1 MLPKYRLGDD
11 RGRIWRVVRAD
22 APPARFPAAVVA
34 AKTPADL
41 VALVESGNTW
51 QRDHAMRRILHES
64 DAAFQNA
71 AAVLLVDV
79 VHSSRR
85 PESRVQA
92 IATLVRM
99 DKFPAD
105 LSLAALADRHSRV
118 REVAVTFA
126 GESRSPE
133 VRSKVCSLA
142 TDPDPKVRL
151 QVAIL
156 CGEWPEGEAGAAL
169 AAIAVSDHADP
180 LFRSAVMTSALPHA
194 QVLSRAIAAAAPE
207 VAAVYRESILR
218 MAVGLG
224 RPATVAA
231 LLDGALATPQATRAS
246 SLDPLLADMQ
256 RVGVD
261 PWGMNVAA
269 ATLAGLDRELERA
282 GGVAT
287 DAAEQPEIRLAAA
300 RLLSRTGKTRE
311 DAVALLATW
320 LVPQV
325 DPEVQAEAIE
335 ALARS
340 GAAGVPGAFAE
351 AWPALG
357 PASRTRVVDAWLSRP
372 EWIADLLDRVES
384 GLLASGNLSLQQRD
398 RLLGS
403 PDGALATRAKTLLA
417 GGESATRKE
426 IVARYRSALEGDGDV
441 TRGRDTYLRVC
452 AACHR
457 RGEYGHD
464 VGPNLAT
471 VIEHAPERLLANI
484 LDPNADIQPGYQ
496 ASTCVLESGEVV
508 AGLIA
513 AETGGSVTM
522 KLADGTV
529 RNIARAEIDELVTS
543 NRSFMPEGVEE
554 TVSVEQMA
562 DLIAFLRGGL

>member
-1 MLPKYRLGDD
+1 M
-11 RGRIWRVVRAD
+11 
-22 APPARFPAAVVA
+22 
-34 AKTPADL
+34 
-41 VALVESGNTW
+41 
-51 QRDHAMRRILHES
+51 
-64 DAAFQNA
+64 
-71 AAVLLVDV
+71 
-79 VHSSRR
+79 
-85 PESRVQA
+85 
-92 IATLVRM
+92 
-99 DKFPAD
+99 
-105 LSLAALADRHSRV
+105 
-118 REVAVTFA
+118 
-126 GESRSPE
+126 
-133 VRSKVCSLA
+133 CSLA
-142 TDPDPKVRL
+142 TDPDAKVRL
-151 QVAIL
+151 QVALL
-156 CGEWPEGEAGAAL
+156 CGEWPDPEAGVAL

-194 QVLSRAIAAAAPE
+194 QVLSQAIASAAPE

-218 MAVGLG
+218 MAVGQG
-224 RPATVAA
+224 RPATITA
-231 LLDGALATPQATRAS
+231 LLDGALEASQAIRTS

-269 ATLAGLDRELERA
+269 ATLAGLDSELERA
-282 GGVAT
+282 GDVAT
-287 DAAEQPEIRLAAA
+287 DATEQPEIRLAAA
-300 RLLSRTGKTRE
+300 RLLSRTGKTR
-311 DAVALLATW
+311 DGAVALLAGW

-325 DPEVQAEAIE
+325 DPDVQAEAIHS
-335 ALARS
+335 LARS

-357 PASRTRVVDAWLSRP
+357 PASRTRAVDAWLSRP
-372 EWIADLLDRVES
+372 EWMADLLDRVES
-384 GLLASGNLSLQQRD
+384 GLLAPGNLTLQQRD

-403 PDGALATRAKTLLA
+403 PDGALAARAKTLLA
-417 GGESATRKE
+417 GGESAARKDV
-426 IVARYRSALEGDGDV
+426 VARYRVALEGDGDG

-496 ASTCVLESGEVV
+496 ASTCVLASGEVV

-543 NRSFMPEGVEE
+543 NRSFMPEGMDE
-554 TVSVEQMA
+554 TVTVEQMR
-562 DLIAFLRGGL
+562 DLLAYLRGGL

>member
-1 MLPKYRLGDD
+1 
-11 RGRIWRVVRAD
+11 
-22 APPARFPAAVVA
+22 
-34 AKTPADL
+34 
-41 VALVESGNTW
+41 
-51 QRDHAMRRILHES
+51 MRRILHDSQAE
-64 DAAFQNA
+64 FQNA
-71 AAVLLVDV
+71 AAALLVDAV
-79 VHSSRR
+79 RSSPR

-99 DKFPAD
+99 DKCPAE
-105 LSLAALADRHSRV
+105 LFLAALADPHPRV
-118 REVAVTFA
+118 REVAVMFA

-133 VRSKVCSLA
+133 VRKKVCSLA
-142 TDPDPKVRL
+142 TDPDAKVRL
-151 QVAIL
+151 QVALL
-156 CGEWPEGEAGAAL
+156 CGEWPDPEAGAAL

-180 LFRSAVMTSALPHA
+180 LFRSAVMTSALAHA
-194 QVLSRAIAAAAPE
+194 ETLSRAIASAAPE

-218 MAVGLG
+218 MAVGQG
-224 RPATVAA
+224 RPATVTA
-231 LLDGALATPQATRAS
+231 LLDGAIAASRADRIA

-261 PWGMNVAA
+261 PWGMNVSA
-269 ATLAGLDRELERA
+269 ATLAGLDREFERA
-282 GGVAT
+282 GDVAF
-287 DAAEQPEIRLAAA
+287 DATEQSEIRLAAA
-300 RLLSRTGKTRE
+300 RLLSRTGRTR
-311 DAVALLATW
+311 DRAVALLGGW

-357 PASRTRVVDAWLSRP
+357 PASRTRAVDAWLSRP
-372 EWIADLLDRVES
+372 EWMADLLDRVES
-384 GLLASGNLSLQQRD
+384 GLLAPGNLSLQQRD

-403 PDGALATRAKTLLA
+403 PDGALAARAKTLLA
-417 GGESATRKE
+417 SGESAARKDV
-426 IVARYRSALEGDGDV
+426 VARYRVALDGDGDGDG

-471 VIEHAPERLLANI
+471 VIEHAPERLLTNI

-496 ASTCVLESGEVV
+496 ASTCVLESGEVI

-513 AETGGSVTM
+513 AESGGSVTM

-543 NRSFMPEGVEE
+543 NRSFMPEGMEE
-554 TVSVEQMA
+554 TVTVEQMR
-562 DLIAFLRGGL
+562 DLLAYLRGGL